1 MTLHVA
7 PPNRYR
13 RPVHRVALVLLVALP
28 LAAAD
33 LVWKQ
38 LATTPQWAYHA
49 RSPGWLAL
57 SAGLVV
63 GALLAARLPSSVSV
77 VAAGVMAGGV
87 LGNALSAAWNGLRVP
102 DPIIVMPGQRAVI
115 AFNLADVF
123 TTVGILSLTA
133 ALAGVILRNRHM
145 LPTYAE
151 ARTSLRR
158 RSRPPR

>member
-1 MTLHVA
+1 
-7 PPNRYR
+7 
-13 RPVHRVALVLLVALP
+13 VHRVALVLIVALP

-38 LATTPQWAYHA
+38 LATTPAWAYHA

-57 SAGLVV
+57 SLGLVA
-63 GALLAARLPSSVSV
+63 GALLAARLRSIVSV

-133 ALAGVILRNRHM
+133 ALAGVLFRNRDL
-145 LPTYAE
+145 LPTHAE
-151 ARTSLRR
+151 ARVALRR
-158 RSRPPR
+158 RVRPPR